1 MYAQTDVPKND
12 LREVLQRYKPLL
24 SLKHSYTAEKY
35 MRKHLELWCTVILTD
50 IIKIN
55 MYRRHA
61 RNKVYR

>member
-24 SLKHSYTAEKY
+24 SLKNSHTAEKY

-55 MYRRHA
+55 
-61 RNKVYR
+61 VY